1 MQVDTIS
8 AMQDLHKNSPESKI
22 AFVINIEHNRERL
35 ERIQQSCTKIVLPES
50 EYPDRLAVLNMAMLS
65 EFLFELS
72 WSHFII
78 HLLLVVRIACC

>member
-8 AMQDLHKNSPESKI
+8 AMQDLHKNKLESKT
-22 AFVINIEHNRERL
+22 AFVIKSEHNRERL
-35 ERIQQSCTKIVLPES
+35 ERIQRSCTKIVLPES
-50 EYPDRLAVLNMAMLS
+50 EHPDRLAVLNMAMLS

-78 HLLLVVRIACC
+78 NLLLVVCTACC